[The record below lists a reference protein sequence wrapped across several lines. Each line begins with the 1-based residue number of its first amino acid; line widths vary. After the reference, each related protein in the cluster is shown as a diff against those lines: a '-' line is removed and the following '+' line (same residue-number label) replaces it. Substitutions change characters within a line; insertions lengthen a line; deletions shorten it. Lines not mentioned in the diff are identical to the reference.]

1 MSKYL
6 FILDDYFEKTE
17 EQRQFLYS
25 KVLFDLGMK
34 VSLGEERLPDLVKT
48 LSEKELRAASKEQ
61 YQEAQFYKDIKDK
74 LEQMYENNR

>member
-17 EQRQFLYS
+17 EQRKFLYS

-48 LSEKELRAASKEQ
+48 LSDKEFRAASKEQ

-74 LEQMYENNR
+74 LEQMYEKN